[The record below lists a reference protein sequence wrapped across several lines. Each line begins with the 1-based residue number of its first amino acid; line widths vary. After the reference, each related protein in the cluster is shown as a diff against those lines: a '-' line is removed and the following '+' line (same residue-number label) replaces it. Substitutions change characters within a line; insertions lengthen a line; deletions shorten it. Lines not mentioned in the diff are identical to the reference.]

1 MHVRVLDDP
10 DAFASL
16 ASAVLESDPAA
27 NTVIGTVAEMHRGR
41 DDSPPAWW
49 FVVTDDGSPVGLA
62 MLVPPW
68 PVYIG
73 PIPAPGPALVVD
85 AIAELGLPVHGINGE
100 QESVRAAVTRWQR
113 RTPDVRVGATRPM
126 RLFRLD
132 RLAPPAVP
140 GSSRLATSAD
150 LDVLLPWYRAFS
162 AELGSGGHEIEQ
174 SVRYRLEGHGG
185 FTLWE
190 RGGEPVSLAGFSP
203 TIAGVARIGPVYTPP
218 EHRRRGYG
226 AAATAAASVAAST
239 ADTEAVVL
247 FTDLGN
253 PTSNKIYAQIG
264 YRPVR
269 DYLEVRLEQEDMPAS
284 AC

>member
-1 MHVRVLDDP
+1 MQVRVLDDP
-10 DAFASL
+10 DSFASL
-16 ASAVLESDPAA
+16 AAPVLESDPAA

-41 DDSPPAWW
+41 DDAPPAWW
-49 FVVTDDGSPVGLA
+49 FVVTDEGAPVGLA

-68 PVYIG
+68 PVYLG
-73 PIPAPGPALVVD
+73 PMPAPGPTLVVD
-85 AIAELGLPVHGINGE
+85 AIAELGLPVPGINGE
-100 QESVRAAVTRWQR
+100 QESVRAAVTRWQQ

-132 RLAPPAVP
+132 RLAPPDVP

-174 SVRYRLEGHGG
+174 SVRYRLEGNGGFVLWHHGG
-185 FTLWE
+185 V
-190 RGGEPVSLAGFSP
+190 PVSLAGFTP
-203 TIAGVARIGPVYTPP
+203 AVAGVARVGPVYTPP
-218 EHRRRGYG
+218 EHRCRGFG
-226 AAATAAASVAAST
+226 AAVTAAASTAAST
-239 ADTEAVVL
+239 AEAEAVVL

-253 PTSNKIYAQIG
+253 PTSNKIYSQIG

-269 DYLEVRLEQEDMPAS
+269 DYLEVELE
-284 AC
+284 